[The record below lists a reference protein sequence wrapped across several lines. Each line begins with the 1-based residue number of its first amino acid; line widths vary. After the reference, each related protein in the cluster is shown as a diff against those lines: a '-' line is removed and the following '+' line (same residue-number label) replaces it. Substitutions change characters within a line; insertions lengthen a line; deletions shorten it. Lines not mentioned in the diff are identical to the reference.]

1 MALKWFDTAM
11 VQKFGNVELARI
23 RREAFMKLTEV
34 LFKTKFGNKIYDHN
48 SQMVL
53 ESNTT

>member
-1 MALKWFDTAM
+1 
-11 VQKFGNVELARI
+11 
-23 RREAFMKLTEV
+23 MKLTEV
-34 LFKTKFGNKIYDHN
+34 LFKTKFGNNIYDHN